1 MVEGSW
7 EDNTKRMKEGVA
19 GVQAKTQAAVRSPHF
34 LCLRMHP
41 CDGRSSLVH
50 SIQLS
55 AAISVLPA
63 RMPLLCAQV
72 DKAAELKQRLE
83 DLTARCAELRD
94 TLPLASELRVGGNVV
109 RTKPR

>member
-19 GVQAKTQAAVRSPHF
+19 GVQAKMQAAVRSPHF
-34 LCLRMHP
+34 PCSRMHP

-55 AAISVLPA
+55 AAISILAGSDALAPCSGGQGSGA
-63 RMPLLCAQV
+63 
-72 DKAAELKQRLE
+72 KAA
-83 DLTARCAELRD
+83 A
-94 TLPLASELRVGGNVV
+94 
-109 RTKPR
+109 